1 LKLVKFAF
9 IAGYSAIALLFFVCA
24 LALVV
29 FAGMEMWHGIS
40 PGEALQVRA
49 RFNSILEAI
58 ALLTIAVA
66 AMELGQTVLEEE
78 IQRSTTQLS
87 APTRVR
93 RFVSRFLVVIV
104 VALSIETL
112 VGVFRLLHEDPSQ
125 LPNVAA
131 IGVAAAALLAAWG
144 IFVKLN
150 TDAEVL
156 EPHGLEEVKQ
166 EDHDVEAAEE

>member
-29 FAGMEMWHGIS
+29 FAGMEMWHGIGPS
-40 PGEALQVRA
+40 DMLPVRT
-49 RFNSILEAI
+49 RFNSILESI

-93 RFVSRFLVVIV
+93 RFVSRFLVVVV

-112 VGVFRLLHEDPSQ
+112 VGVFRFLHEDPSQ
-125 LPNVAA
+125 LPSVAA
-131 IGVAAAALLAAWG
+131 IGVAAGVLLAAWG
-144 IFVKLN
+144 VFVKLN
-150 TDAEVL
+150 TDAELL
-156 EPHGLEEVKQ
+156 EPHGLEDVKQ
-166 EDHDVEAAEE
+166 EDQDVEEAEA